1 MSPQVPPPL
10 PALDNTFGAV
20 LLGTFFGIILYGMT
34 LHQSYRYYRLYPKD
48 KLWLKGVVSL
58 TILMETIHTFLACHV
73 CYYYLVSNYFK
84 PTALLFGSWS
94 IKLLLIC
101 SGGVIIVAQSFFAW
115 RVFLVGPQYRLL
127 VFAAMSL
134 LVGELAF
141 FLAATIETFMIPTFS
156 GFEHLTWLIS
166 TGSAM
171 AITADLLL
179 TTVLIVTLHRSRT
192 GIKRT
197 DSIIDVLIL
206 YALSTGLLTSIF
218 NILSFLFTVLYIDNL
233 IYVAFALVVTK
244 LYANT
249 LLVALNTRSTL
260 TGNGGI
266 IEASDVGV
274 YGMSVVFGEPT
285 TQRVTLPR
293 APSPSRGPES
303 SVLELK
309 VTTSSFVVDDSGQR
323 LA

>member
-1 MSPQVPPPL
+1 
-10 PALDNTFGAV
+10 
-20 LLGTFFGIILYGMT
+20 MT

-141 FLAATIETFMIPTFS
+141 FAAATIETFMIPTFS

-244 LYANT
+244 CTSCVCEYTPCGAEHSKH
-249 LLVALNTRSTL
+249 VDR
-260 TGNGGI
+260 
-266 IEASDVGV
+266 
-274 YGMSVVFGEPT
+274 
-285 TQRVTLPR
+285 QRR
-293 APSPSRGPES
+293 
-303 SVLELK
+303 
-309 VTTSSFVVDDSGQR
+309 DH
-323 LA
+323 